1 MTKPAESEEFSH
13 ASPKRGAR
21 ATVRTLQRDAAGRFV
36 AARAKTGGAAKSRR
50 DAKSPRPV
58 ADSTVRGL
66 ARLQRLAAEQGIQ
79 VLGIGRL
86 APGQGQ
92 PGDVGAEG
100 LGQVGEAITE
110 GTDGDGEHALAR

>member
-21 ATVRTLQRDAAGRFV
+21 ATVRTLQRDAAGRVV

-66 ARLQRLAAEQGIQ
+66 ARLQRLAAEQG
-79 VLGIGRL
+79 VEPATRFEDLLGDFWPEDESMEEFLETLSSWRQDRADTS
-86 APGQGQ
+86 AP
-92 PGDVGAEG
+92 
-100 LGQVGEAITE
+100 
-110 GTDGDGEHALAR
+110 